1 MTLDEIKQL
10 VSAGESETLEFKA
23 TTGQRGAAARTV
35 CAMLN
40 TRGGYV
46 LFGVKP
52 DGTIA
57 GQEIGEQTLDDV
69 SDEIRNI
76 DPLFAPT
83 IDRVRFARSKEVI
96 SLHID
101 AERGKEKP
109 YRYKAKAY
117 CRVGS
122 TNREMSTG
130 EYKHMLLEQ
139 SHSETRWE
147 NQPANGWS
155 VDDLDE
161 EEINRTIEEAIRR
174 GRLGDPGSRNSTALL
189 RGLGL
194 ARKDGTLFRA
204 AAVLF
209 GKPDRLEAEMPQC
222 FLRVARFRG
231 VNREQFLDNR
241 QFHGNAFSL
250 LQNAERFLRDTLPI
264 AGRFEAKRFDRIDE
278 PLYPPL
284 ATREA
289 LANALCH
296 RDYAAGMGAIGLAAY
311 DDRLEITSPGRL
323 PFGLTPE
330 MLVKSQMLLKSP
342 ETKPRNL
349 LIARTFYRR
358 GIVENW
364 GLGIGKIMQLTKDAG
379 LPLPEIENAAEH
391 VTVCF
396 RHGRSIM
403 TWADADRAVEQQR
416 VLLSQRQQMILSKLN
431 QAGHPLSLREVNAL
445 IPQIGKSRLQR
456 DLATLRK
463 LNLVELMGYGRGASW
478 VPRDVLKQ
486 KKQ

>member
-23 TTGQRGAAARTV
+23 TTGQRGPAAKTV

-57 GQEIGEQTLDDV
+57 GQKVGGQTLDDV
-69 SDEIRNI
+69 SAEIRNI

-83 IDRVRFARSKEVI
+83 INRVRVALGKEVI
-96 SLHID
+96 SLRVD
-101 AERGKEKP
+101 TEKGGEQP
-109 YRYKAKAY
+109 YRYGGRAY
-117 CRVGS
+117 CRIGS
-122 TNREMSTG
+122 TTREMSTS
-130 EYKHMLLEQ
+130 EYNHMLLEQ
-139 SHSETRWE
+139 AHSETRWE
-147 NQPANGWS
+147 NQSADGWTI
-155 VDDLDE
+155 DDLDE
-161 EEINRTIEEAIRR
+161 EEISRTVEEAIRR
-174 GRLGDPGSRNSTALL
+174 GRLTDPGSWNPTALL

-194 ARKDGTLFRA
+194 IRKDGVLFRA

-209 GKPDRLEAEMPQC
+209 GKSDQLESEMPQC

-231 VNREQFLDNR
+231 INRDQFLDNR

-264 AGRFEAKRFDRIDE
+264 AGRFEAKRFDRIDD

-323 PFGLTPE
+323 PFGLTP
-330 MLVKSQMLLKSP
+330 QMLLEAP
-342 ETKPRNL
+342 ESKPRNL
-349 LIARTFYRR
+349 LIASTFYRR
-358 GIVENW
+358 GIIESW
-364 GLGIGKIMQLTKDAG
+364 GLGIGKIMRLTKEAG
-379 LPLPEIENAAEH
+379 LPLPEIENAGEH

-403 TWADADRAVEQQR
+403 TWADADRAVEQQG

-431 QAGHPLSLREVNAL
+431 QADHPLSLREVNTL
-445 IPQIGKSRLQR
+445 IPRIGKSRLQR

-463 LNLVELMGYGRGASW
+463 LNLVELIGYGRGASW
-478 VPRDVLKQ
+478 ASRDAPKQ

>member
-1 MTLDEIKQL
+1 MTLDDIKQL
-10 VSAGESETLEFKA
+10 VSAGESETLEFKK
-23 TTGQRGAAARTV
+23 TTGQRSAAAKTV

-46 LFGVKP
+46 LFGVRP
-52 DGTIA
+52 DRTIA
-57 GQEIGEQTLDDV
+57 GQDVGERTLDEI
-69 SDEIRNI
+69 SAEIRKI
-76 DPLFAPT
+76 DPSFAPAINRT
-83 IDRVRFARSKEVI
+83 RAARGKEVI
-96 SLHID
+96 SLCVD
-101 AERGKEKP
+101 PERGKEKP
-109 YRYKAKAY
+109 YRYDSRAY

-122 TNREMSTG
+122 TTRQMSTS
-130 EYKHMLLEQ
+130 EYNRMLLEQ

-147 NQPANGWS
+147 NQPANGWT
-155 VDDLDE
+155 VGDLDE
-161 EEINRTIEEAIRR
+161 EEINRTVEEAIRR
-174 GRLGDPGSRNSTALL
+174 GRLGDPGSRNPTALL

-194 ARKDGTLFRA
+194 IRKDGVLLRA

-209 GKPDRLEAEMPQC
+209 GKSEQLESEMPQC

-231 VNREQFLDNR
+231 VNRDQFLDNR
-241 QFHGNAFSL
+241 QFHGNAFFL

-264 AGRFEAKRFDRIDE
+264 AGRFEAQRFDRIDE

-330 MLVKSQMLLKSP
+330 MLLEVP
-342 ETKPRNL
+342 ESKPRNL

-358 GIVENW
+358 GIVDSW
-364 GLGIGKIMQLTKDAG
+364 GRGIEKIVQLAEEAG
-379 LPLPEIENAAEH
+379 LLSPEIENAGEH

-403 TWADADRAVEQQR
+403 TWGSADRDMEQQR
-416 VLLSQRQQMILSKLN
+416 ILLSQRQQMILSKLN
-431 QAGHPLSLREVNAL
+431 QADRPLSLREVNAL

-463 LNLVELMGYGRGASW
+463 LNLVELMGYGRSACWISC
-478 VPRDVLKQ
+478 DALK
-486 KKQ
+486 